1 MGQKHYR
8 VWWQKPK
15 RYAEQEE
22 ERKVSFLELF
32 YDLVYVVIIAQLS
45 HRLAEDISWTQFLE
59 FTFLF
64 MVVWWGWFNGAIYH
78 DLHGNDDIKTR
89 VITFLQMF
97 AVAGMAVYIHDA
109 FGEGAVGF
117 AVSYSAYLLIIT
129 VLWYRTGYHD
139 PDHRPLSTP
148 YSLFYLI
155 SIVVVVLSVFFAP
168 PVRFYLWYA
177 SFFLILVQPLIL
189 YSFGRMN
196 AWIKAQLDR
205 SAGLSPSIIERFGL
219 LTIIVLGEVIT
230 GVVTGL
236 TQGHGLEPVSGIT
249 AFLLMSMGIGIWW
262 VYFDYISNQK
272 PKDNRTVESLWGY
285 LHMPLTLGI
294 TAAGAA
300 VINITE
306 AGHDHIQTALLLLTG
321 GLALVYATISIMF
334 FTLRS
339 DKTTRK
345 LNRTGQVV
353 TALAAV
359 LSLVLY
365 FLKLDILLTLILL
378 DLIILA
384 PVYFGFRVWL
394 IQHLRTMDHN
404 L

>member
-1 MGQKHYR
+1 
-8 VWWQKPK
+8 
-15 RYAEQEE
+15 
-22 ERKVSFLELF
+22 
-32 YDLVYVVIIAQLS
+32 
-45 HRLAEDISWTQFLE
+45 
-59 FTFLF
+59 
-64 MVVWWGWFNGAIYH
+64 
-78 DLHGNDDIKTR
+78 
-89 VITFLQMF
+89 
-97 AVAGMAVYIHDA
+97 MAVYIHDA

-196 AWIKAQLDR
+196 AGIKAQLDR

-236 TQGHGLEPVSGIT
+236 TKGHGLEPVSGIT

-339 DKTTRK
+339 DKTARK